1 MGSDTVLFIFKDPE
15 FMSSFIDSSSLSD
28 WFSNINPWNENG
40 FKEHK
45 ADMENSPN
53 EDVSSSSRRASIS
66 NEFGLSNAYQEDGIK
81 GAQSDDAS
89 KNVDFSNTIVDGCCA
104 FELQMLPLRP
114 IPLVQV
120 STLNIEEFES
130 TQMLPAFPPPCDDI
144 FISVMNP
151 SRPCSPSGLIFV
163 DLVRT
168 SSLTSLRLL
177 SEPEENDEKESPS
190 INSNLPLSH
199 FKASRLVKQR
209 SKARR
214 HLIDILD
221 LYPKLRHGGKVRSK
235 ELFKKSFI
243 ASDSEIKRMNNIL
256 REALLTHL
264 FVPLESEITNV
275 DVSLLPEAEAA
286 LTIQDGKEFGFI
298 YEGDE
303 SLLVKHLT
311 HGINNDI
318 SLCEQEN

>member
-1 MGSDTVLFIFKDPE
+1 MLNVHNIADMEEYMIKEGIFSISAIPMGGDTVLFIFKDPE

-28 WFSNINPWNENG
+28 WFSNINPWNEICYNHNG

-53 EDVSSSSRRASIS
+53 EDVSSSSGRASIS

-81 GAQSDDAS
+81 A
-89 KNVDFSNTIVDGCCA
+89 V
-104 FELQMLPLRP
+104 
-114 IPLVQV
+114 
-120 STLNIEEFES
+120 
-130 TQMLPAFPPPCDDI
+130 
-144 FISVMNP
+144 NP
-151 SRPCSPSGLIFV
+151 SRPCSPSRLIFV
-163 DLVRT
+163 DPVRT

-177 SEPEENDEKESPS
+177 SKPEENDEKESTS

-199 FKASRLVKQR
+199 FKALRLIKQR

-214 HLIDILD
+214 QLIDRLD
-221 LYPKLRHGGKVRSK
+221 LYPKLRYGGKVHSK

-256 REALLTHL
+256 REALPTHL
-264 FVPLESEITNV
+264 FVPSESEVTNV

-298 YEGDE
+298 YEGMK
-303 SLLVKHLT
+303 VY
-311 HGINNDI
+311 
-318 SLCEQEN
+318 